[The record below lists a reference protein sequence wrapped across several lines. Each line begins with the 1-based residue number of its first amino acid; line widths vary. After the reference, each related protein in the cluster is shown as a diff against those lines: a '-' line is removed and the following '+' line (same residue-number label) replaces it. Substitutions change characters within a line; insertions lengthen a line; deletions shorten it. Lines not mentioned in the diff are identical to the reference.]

1 MATCWNRSQELSRVV
16 LAYISDSWE
25 RWFFKSM
32 TQTTRKDN
40 LSSPNKSRTYDLL
53 VTSADA
59 LPLTYRGF
67 VEAIKATKLGS
78 CEETSCIL
86 LGLERPYVT
95 YAVAMIETRC
105 STSEQKETRGQW
117 YGTYQTK
124 FQSGS
129 SLICCFNVGV
139 YNVTFDDNLQYR
151 LKGTNNFDS
160 VIKRPGKNGKRGCH
174 RGGLLAHYYLSKIHR
189 FQKGPAIFVN
199 HNLIQKFL
207 TQSELGVQ
215 LWISPAWGLV
225 TLTSLHWRRWARRID
240 RTPTTPSC
248 CDLYTPLASWLV
260 FRGRRTRRKRSRWR
274 RQSSAFRGLFVGF
287 GAGLSR
293 TRWRRRRWR
302 HFSFFGPAS
311 VFLSLPATWTRSA
324 TRLFL
329 LDNFNTSLKSL
340 LGS

>member
-1 MATCWNRSQELSRVV
+1 MCFYSIHTKRERKRLCELKQTMQPTKQEQ
-16 LAYISDSWE
+16 W
-25 RWFFKSM
+25 
-32 TQTTRKDN
+32 QTAE
-40 LSSPNKSRTYDLL
+40 
-53 VTSADA
+53 VTSQRKQPD
-59 LPLTYRGF
+59 
-67 VEAIKATKLGS
+67 I
-78 CEETSCIL
+78 
-86 LGLERPYVT
+86 
-95 YAVAMIETRC
+95 
-105 STSEQKETRGQW
+105 
-117 YGTYQTK
+117 
-124 FQSGS
+124 S
-129 SLICCFNVGV
+129 SHPQCNI
-139 YNVTFDDNLQYR
+139 NLQYR

-199 HNLIQKFL
+199 HNLVQKFL

-215 LWISPAWGLV
+215 LWISPARGLV
-225 TLTSLHWRRWARRID
+225 TLTSLHWGRWARRID

-274 RQSSAFRGLFVGF
+274 GQSSAFRRLFIGF

-293 TRWRRRRWR
+293 ARWRRRRWR

-311 VFLSLPATWTRSA
+311 VFLCLSATWTRSA

-329 LDNFNTSLKSL
+329 LDNFNTSLESL
-340 LGS
+340 LGSWKKEKNTSMIPRPSLGL

>member
-1 MATCWNRSQELSRVV
+1 MAREGRGGI
-16 LAYISDSWE
+16 LAY
-25 RWFFKSM
+25 
-32 TQTTRKDN
+32 
-40 LSSPNKSRTYDLL
+40 
-53 VTSADA
+53 
-59 LPLTYRGF
+59 
-67 VEAIKATKLGS
+67 
-78 CEETSCIL
+78 
-86 LGLERPYVT
+86 
-95 YAVAMIETRC
+95 
-105 STSEQKETRGQW
+105 
-117 YGTYQTK
+117 
-124 FQSGS
+124 
-129 SLICCFNVGV
+129 
-139 YNVTFDDNLQYR
+139 
-151 LKGTNNFDS
+151 
-160 VIKRPGKNGKRGCH
+160 
-174 RGGLLAHYYLSKIHR
+174 YYLSKIHR

-199 HNLIQKFL
+199 RNLIQKFL

-260 FRGRRTRRKRSRWR
+260 FWGRRTRRKRSRWR

-311 VFLSLPATWTRSA
+311 VFLCLPATWTRSA

-329 LDNFNTSLKSL
+329 LDNFNTSPESL